1 MNTDALEALNTFL
14 MSERAPD
21 NGLQLS
27 DLDGFL
33 TALAVSPAPASI
45 ADYLPTIWNGDEPD
59 FDDEDEKEWVLETI
73 QARYDE
79 IATTVRNG
87 PRELTP
93 LFWVGP
99 SGQEIVDDWAA
110 GFLDAVRLSPDAWRP
125 VFESDDAFLAILPL
139 LIAELDAE
147 GLQKMNIS
155 GEVQRETLQQ
165 LPELLPACIENMR
178 ETLAQHAGAA
188 TNDSAP
194 PTKH

>member
-1 MNTDALEALNTFL
+1 MNTDTLEALKAFL
-14 MSERAPD
+14 ISDRAPD
-21 NGLQLS
+21 NRLQLS

-33 TALAVSPAPASI
+33 TALAVHPAPVSI
-45 ADYLPTIWNGDEPD
+45 ADYLPTIWNGEAPD
-59 FDDEDEKEWVLETI
+59 YDDADKQQWVHETI

-79 IATTVRNG
+79 ISETVRND
-87 PRELTP
+87 PDQLTP
-93 LFWVGP
+93 VFWVGP
-99 SGQEIVDDWAA
+99 SGQQIVDDWAA

-125 VFESDDAFLAILPL
+125 VFESDDAFLAVLPL

-147 GLQKMNIS
+147 GLEKMNIS

-165 LPELLPACIENMR
+165 LPELLPACIAKMR

-188 TNDSAP
+188 SNDNGA